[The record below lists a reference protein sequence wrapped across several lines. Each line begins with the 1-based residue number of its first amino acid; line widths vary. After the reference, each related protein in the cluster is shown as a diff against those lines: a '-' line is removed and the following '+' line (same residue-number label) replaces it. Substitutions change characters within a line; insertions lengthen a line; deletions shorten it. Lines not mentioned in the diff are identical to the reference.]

1 MSTMYLHYLFLQLAI
16 FFSLQLRPILFFA
29 QDIILLRVYNKIVM
43 SSWPSICVSEC
54 CAAVC
59 HNIAKFHRC
68 KMDVTLV
75 KSVAPL
81 STHSSFCFFFF
92 ACQIFALGIILQEN
106 QNKCK
111 LSITQKMT
119 ESLTINVTWCQ

>member
-1 MSTMYLHYLFLQLAI
+1 
-16 FFSLQLRPILFFA
+16 
-29 QDIILLRVYNKIVM
+29 M

-92 ACQIFALGIILQEN
+92 FCLPDLCPWHNFTGKSKQMQAIYNAKNDRKFD
-106 QNKCK
+106 NKCYMV
-111 LSITQKMT
+111 SVIMQ
-119 ESLTINVTWCQ
+119 

>member
-1 MSTMYLHYLFLQLAI
+1 
-16 FFSLQLRPILFFA
+16 
-29 QDIILLRVYNKIVM
+29 M

-92 ACQIFALGIILQEN
+92 FACQIFALGIILQEN
-106 QNKCK
+106 QNY
-111 LSITQKMT
+111 QKMQAIYNAKNDRKFDNKCYMV
-119 ESLTINVTWCQ
+119 SVIMQ